1 MYQKVGLIL
10 SLWVSL
16 SVFAETVNLR
26 GKVTNQNGK
35 SGKRSNRPLVAQN
48 LSDTTDDQG
57 RFLINTVNVREN
69 FGRPPDREKVTIEKE
84 VCCSV

>member
-35 SGKRSNRPLVAQN
+35 AVKGAIVRLVAQN
-48 LSDTTDDQG
+48 LSDTTDDQ
-57 RFLINTVNVREN
+57 
-69 FGRPPDREKVTIEKE
+69 DA
-84 VCCSV
+84 S